1 MEGILK
7 EVNNELV
14 LIDSKWYKVLK
25 PEYLPKGTD
34 IKVSFS
40 TLENDPA
47 TIKFIK
53 EAGVETGAKKTYT
66 KKTYGSVSK
75 EAAPAS
81 ATPGPVSTTK
91 VAPED
96 VRNTSIVRQVI
107 FKGAVELV
115 CAGKFPTIEAAM
127 AAIKSMETYLT
138 GK

>member
-53 EAGVETGAKKTYT
+53 EAGTEPAAKKTYA
-66 KKTYGSVSK
+66 KKTYGNVAK
-75 EAAPAS
+75 ETAAPA
-81 ATPGPVSTTK
+81 ATTGSSTK

-96 VRNTSIVRQVI
+96 ARNTSIVRQVL

-115 CAGKFPTIEAAM
+115 CAGKFPTVDVALSTL
-127 AAIKSMETYLT
+127 KSLETFLL

>member
-53 EAGVETGAKKTYT
+53 EAGADTGAKKTYT

-75 EAAPAS
+75 EAAPA
-81 ATPGPVSTTK
+81 AAAPGSVAK

>member
-7 EVNNELV
+7 ESNNGLV

-53 EAGVETGAKKTYT
+53 EAGVETGAKKTYA
-66 KKTYGSVSK
+66 KKTYGSVAK
-75 EAAPAS
+75 EAAPA
-81 ATPGPVSTTK
+81 AAPAAPK
-91 VAPED
+91 VAAED

-107 FKGAVELV
+107 FKGAIELV
-115 CAGKFPTIEAAM
+115 CAGKFPTVEAAM

>member
-7 EVNNELV
+7 ESNNGLV

-53 EAGVETGAKKTYT
+53 EAGAKKTYA
-66 KKTYGSVSK
+66 KKIYGSVAK
-75 EAAPAS
+75 EAAPA
-81 ATPGPVSTTK
+81 ATTSTK

-96 VRNTSIVRQVI
+96 TRNTSIVRQVI
-107 FKGAVELV
+107 FKGAIELV
-115 CAGKFPTIEAAM
+115 CAGKFPTVEAAM

>member
-7 EVNNELV
+7 ESNNGLV

-53 EAGVETGAKKTYT
+53 EAGAETGAKKTYA
-66 KKTYGSVSK
+66 KKTYGSVAK
-75 EAAPAS
+75 EAAPAA
-81 ATPGPVSTTK
+81 ATNTK

-96 VRNTSIVRQVI
+96 ARNTSIVRQVI
-107 FKGAVELV
+107 FKGAIELV
-115 CAGKFPTIEAAM
+115 CAGKFPTVEAAM

>member
-14 LIDSKWYKVLK
+14 LIDSKWYKVQK
-25 PEYLPKGTD
+25 PEYLPKEVN

-40 TLENDPA
+40 TLETDAA

-53 EAGVETGAKKTYT
+53 AVVAGEEKKSFT
-66 KKTYGSVSK
+66 KPYVKSYGQVAK
-75 EAAPAS
+75 EAAPVAS
-81 ATPGPVSTTK
+81 AASSTK

-115 CAGKFPTIEAAM
+115 CAGKFPTVEAAM
-127 AAIKSMETYLT
+127 EAVKSMETYLT